1 MRISECVEGAVRQ
14 QGLLEKMFWET
25 KMMVEPKANTEPGK
39 LARRSGEQASMTPK
53 VRGTRER

>member
-1 MRISECVEGAVRQ
+1 MEGAVWQ
-14 QGLLEKMFWET
+14 QSLLEKMFWET